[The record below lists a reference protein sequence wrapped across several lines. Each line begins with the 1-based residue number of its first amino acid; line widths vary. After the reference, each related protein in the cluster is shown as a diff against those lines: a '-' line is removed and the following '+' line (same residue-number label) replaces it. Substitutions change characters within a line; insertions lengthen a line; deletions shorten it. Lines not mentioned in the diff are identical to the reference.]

1 MNNEKNKKIWL
12 EKVEK
17 TLKIGG
23 KSVQTFINYRS
34 HINRFLN
41 NYDTNVTIS
50 KIKEEE
56 IANYVLNNYIKFN
69 KCAATINVCICS
81 IRFLYSVCFNKEL
94 NKKLLPSSK
103 IKKRLPTIIS
113 KNDFI
118 KIFNEEKRLNHK
130 CWLLLSFCC
139 GLRVEEVA
147 SIKIE
152 NIYSKEHK
160 LKVLGKGNKE
170 RFTILPDIVIK
181 HLRLYY
187 KSKMI
192 DNKSGYLFIGNLN
205 HELVNSKTII
215 NYFSLLKKR
224 YNLNDNITF
233 HSLRHSFATY
243 YLMNGGNIL
252 TLKSM
257 LGHTNLGTTG
267 IYAHIAL
274 NFNKLEGI
282 KYV

>member
-1 MNNEKNKKIWL
+1 MNNEKNKKKWL
-12 EKVEK
+12 DKVEE
-17 TLKIGG
+17 TMKIGG
-23 KSVQTFINYRS
+23 KSNKTFMNYKS
-34 HINRFLN
+34 HILRFLN
-41 NYDTNVTIS
+41 NYSEDTTIS

-56 IANYVLNNYIKFN
+56 ITKYVLDNYIKLN

-81 IRFLYSVCFNKEL
+81 IRFLYSICFNKEL
-94 NKKLLPSSK
+94 NKKLLPNTK
-103 IKKRLPTIIS
+103 TKKRLPTIIS
-113 KNDFI
+113 KDDFI
-118 KIFNEEKRLNHK
+118 KIFNEEKRINHK
-130 CWLLLSFCC
+130 CWLLLAFCC
-139 GLRVEEVA
+139 GLRVEEIA
-147 SIKIE
+147 SLKIE
-152 NIYSKEHK
+152 YIYSKEHK

-170 RFTILPDIVIK
+170 RFTILPDVVIK
-181 HLRLYY
+181 YLRLYY
-187 KSKMI
+187 KSKNLNI
-192 DNKSGYLFIGNLN
+192 KSGYLFVGTLN

-215 NYFSLLKKR
+215 NYFTLLKRR

-252 TLKSM
+252 TLKAM

-274 NFNKLEGI
+274 NFNNIEGI